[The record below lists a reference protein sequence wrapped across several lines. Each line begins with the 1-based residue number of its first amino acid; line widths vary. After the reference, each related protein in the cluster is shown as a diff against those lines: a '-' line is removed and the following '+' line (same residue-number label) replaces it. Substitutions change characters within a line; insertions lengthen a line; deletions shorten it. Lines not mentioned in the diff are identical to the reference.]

1 VDRLEAE
8 FGDQMRF
15 VRVDFDDPENR
26 ALVRQYAING
36 VPYVLML
43 DGQGKV
49 IKRRGG
55 NLNPALYRQ
64 DVIAALSQK

>member
-1 VDRLEAE
+1 
-8 FGDQMRF
+8 MRF
-15 VRVDFDDPENR
+15 VRVEFDDPENR
-26 ALVRQYAING
+26 DMVRKYAITG

-49 IKRRGG
+49 TRRRGG

-64 DVIAALSQK
+64 DVLAALAQK

>member
-1 VDRLEAE
+1 
-8 FGDQMRF
+8 MRF
-15 VRVDFDDPENR
+15 VRIDFDDPENR
-26 ALVRQYAING
+26 ALVRKYAISG

-64 DVIAALSQK
+64 DVLAALTQEK